1 MKLMRVIVMNSI
13 PDYSKVGNFNLAAIE
28 AVADNY
34 KIEDV
39 KDNIVSVAYKYKGSV
54 LMATAEISLD
64 GEQVRYVGIINIEP
78 IKG

>member
-1 MKLMRVIVMNSI
+1 MTTMSNI

-28 AVADNY
+28 AVRDNY

-39 KDNIVSVAYKYKGSV
+39 KDNIVSVVYRYKGSV
-54 LMATAEISLD
+54 LMATAEISID

-78 IKG
+78 IKGK

>member
-1 MKLMRVIVMNSI
+1 MNTI

-28 AVADNY
+28 AVRDNY

-39 KDNIVSVAYKYKGSV
+39 KDNIVSVVYKYKGSV

-64 GEQVRYVGIINIEP
+64 GEQVRYVGILNIEP